1 MSKEFD
7 DLVRLVS
14 RLRGPQGCPWDKR
27 QTPQSLKPFLL
38 EETYEVLDAVNVQD
52 PASLKDELGDLLFQV
67 VFHAQIARERGNFS
81 MRDVLK
87 GVTRKMVRRHPHVYG
102 NTRATTAEDVLARW
116 ETHKKR
122 ERAGRNRDSA
132 LDGVPRTLPALLRAQ
147 RLQSRASRAGFDWD
161 REAPVWDKVE
171 EELEELARARRS
183 ESRRRV
189 KEEMGD
195 LLFTIVN
202 LARFLDLDAE
212 DALRSAAGRFA
223 RRFRAV
229 ERRLKQNG
237 RTMAET
243 SAGELDRL
251 WNRAKRKR

>member
-14 RLRGPQGCPWDKR
+14 RLRGPRGCPWDKR
-27 QTPQSLKPFLL
+27 QTSQSLKPFLL
-38 EETYEVLDAVNVQD
+38 EEAYEVLDAVDVQD

-87 GVTRKMVRRHPHVYG
+87 GVTRKMVRRHPHVFG
-102 NTRATTAEDVLARW
+102 NARAKTAEDVLARW

-132 LDGVPRTLPALLRAQ
+132 LDGVPRILPALLRAQ

-251 WNRAKRKR
+251 WNRAKGKR